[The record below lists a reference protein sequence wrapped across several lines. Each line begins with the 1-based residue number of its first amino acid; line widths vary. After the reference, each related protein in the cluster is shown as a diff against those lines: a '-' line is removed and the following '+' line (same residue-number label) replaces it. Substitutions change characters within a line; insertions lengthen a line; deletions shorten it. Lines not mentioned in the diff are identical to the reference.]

1 MCQIEWIAFL
11 GFKNFVRWIKLFS
24 ISVATPD
31 PTPNYLT
38 SEGQFSGWLLDL
50 LKDRLGTKKEERRR
64 SRLYCHLRL
73 RSLSVIQFQWMGS
86 EVLHFF
92 LPNVSSWPNCPRLS
106 RVSSVDTEYCGGQLT
121 RWAVTVCHCVAAQ
134 TCNYLQVNCSILQ
147 HVGLGWARA
156 NFILGSTVQLYTD
169 NRTSSGGTRGKLI
182 WQTTVS
188 MGPSY
193 QEPADGI
200 RPRLVIICCIWTW

>member
-1 MCQIEWIAFL
+1 MDGCWICWKIGWGRRKRKEEEVDYIATWDS
-11 GFKNFVRWIKLFS
+11 VVWVLFNS
-24 ISVATPD
+24 
-31 PTPNYLT
+31 
-38 SEGQFSGWLLDL
+38 SGWGRKFYISFYRMFPPDL
-50 LKDRLGTKKEERRR
+50 TVRD
-64 SRLYCHLRL
+64 
-73 RSLSVIQFQWMGS
+73 
-86 EVLHFF
+86 
-92 LPNVSSWPNCPRLS
+92 CPECP
-106 RVSSVDTEYCGGQLT
+106 VDTEYCGGQLT
-121 RWAVTVCHCVAAQ
+121 RRAAAVCHCVAAQ

-156 NFILGSTVQLYTD
+156 NFILGSFVQLYTD

-188 MGPSY
+188 MDPSY